1 MAFFYYTGGGGAW
14 SAAGAWSKLN
24 TSGSAPYTTNT
35 TGNPG
40 STDVAILNVNGIS
53 IPNTATGTSVSPTI
67 NVDKI
72 YGALPLSGTMTTTTT
87 ALNGS
92 GTSFTTELAIGVIV
106 RNAAGTSLG
115 TVTQVISDTSAVVSG
130 GATNAS
136 PILAFAGGGASATVT
151 LNVTTNS
158 SYYIKTNSGGIEGG
172 QLAVVAPSVF
182 IVQGTGNS
190 STTVTFDCASGNI
203 RGGGTSGGA
212 NSGIKLNLT
221 NSNIVVNCINV
232 YGGITASDNYG
243 VQNTGAGNTVTI
255 NATGEVS
262 GVTGTAVV
270 QQAATGAISITT
282 PTIKGGT
289 SVPGFLMAIA
299 NTGTQVISATSIT
312 PSITCPAICVS
323 NASNAGAVNTSKIN
337 VIGSITTTGN
347 SSNPIAAIQAANYY
361 LNSSSIKLYN
371 TTPSEVT
378 YSTTVGA
385 IPDPAYVLATVPVG
399 ATVGTLT
406 QADPAAVLTGT
417 SYGVISS
424 TNPATRTGTLNIGAA
439 VWDYATASATTP
451 GSLGE
456 YVVTTLQH
464 TVSDQVLSDIDTNP
478 NSLPTITR
486 LHNVSTVDTTGQQIQ
501 TI

>member
-1 MAFFYYTGGGGAW
+1 MAVYYYTGGVGGAW
-14 SAAGAWSKLN
+14 STSGAWTLA
-24 TSGSAPYTTNT
+24 GSAGT

-40 STDVAILNVNGIS
+40 VSDIAVLNNNGIT
-53 IPNTATGTSVSPTI
+53 IPNTTTGTII

-72 YGALPLSGTMTTTTT
+72 LGAYPLTGTITTTSGVGTLTGVGTAFLTQLASGAYLRHGTT
-87 ALNGS
+87 
-92 GTSFTTELAIGVIV
+92 GVIIGIV
-106 RNAAGTSLG
+106 SAIT
-115 TVTQVISDTSAVVSG
+115 SDTSATITSG
-130 GATNAS
+130 VATSGITAY
-136 PILAFAGGGASATVT
+136 AGGGTSATVT

-158 SYYIKTNSGGIEGG
+158 TYTISAPSGIEAG
-172 QLAVVAPSVF
+172 QILVNGPSAF
-182 IVQGTGNS
+182 IVAGAGNS
-190 STTVTFDCASGNI
+190 STTVTFNSASGNI
-203 RGGGTSGGA
+203 RGGGISGGA

-221 NSNIVVNCINV
+221 NSNVVINSLNL

-243 VQNTGAGNTVTI
+243 VQNAGAGNTVTI

-289 SVPGFLMAIA
+289 SVPGFLMALA

-337 VIGSITTTGN
+337 VIGNITTTGN

-406 QADPAAVLTGT
+406 QADPAAVLAGT

-424 TNPATRTGTLNIGAA
+424 SNPATRTGTLNIGAA
-439 VWDYATASATTP
+439 VWNYAASSATTP
-451 GSLGE
+451 GSLG
-456 YVVTTLQH
+456 VAVKDIKTKTDNLPADTSTQLTT
-464 TVSDQVLSDIDTNP
+464 
-478 NSLPTITR
+478 
-486 LHNVSTVDTTGQQIQ
+486 IQ
-501 TI
+501 TNTTNIPNLVAQVVGNIVANLT